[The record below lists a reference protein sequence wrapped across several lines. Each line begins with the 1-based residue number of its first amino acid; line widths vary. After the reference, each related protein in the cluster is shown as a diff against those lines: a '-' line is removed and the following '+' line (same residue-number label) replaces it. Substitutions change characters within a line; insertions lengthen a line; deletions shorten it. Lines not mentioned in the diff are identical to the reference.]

1 MLILLFLLPL
11 IALLAVFVFLPQQR
25 KNLNRFCAIAAF
37 ISLAAMIYAVN
48 SSPLWKDGERIVWS
62 GISSKSTELIVG
74 GNVET
79 ASVGWANG
87 AFSPK
92 IKATSGEKQTKLEI
106 SGGGGFVRRE
116 TTNEYINGAVIEV
129 EKPQTIGNYTYQKTS
144 GFFCGTRLNI
154 SLNNNLLVQIKLPE
168 TAKDRVYNLDS
179 VVNNATQNLTPK
191 GEKQSSLFCSAEYK
205 LAPTERLRQVE
216 ELKLVLTDARLLLRP
231 SGEIRFLDSRPA
243 PEQICENPCRIRI
256 LWSNSSLS
264 AEFDAMPKINHAVLK
279 FLPPYQNFSP
289 LPKDAEAKQQLT
301 VTNQI
306 SAGEFAYTLPLGK
319 KESAEKRKL
328 DLSQLTEY
336 IPEAFEKV
344 LQKPCEP
351 PSCKLVEGE
360 NVYFAFMRVKDLPS
374 FSWILIFSIVPF
386 VLFLFGLRL
395 VSPQPSPEI
404 NAMICC
410 FVTAI
415 WNFSVFRLLL
425 AFRYAL
431 DPAYLDKHSIGDL
444 TLAFG
449 GLIFLPCLLFLLARI
464 CFDARRYIEG
474 SEAKELMSKSLLFLS
489 AFIIVFILEVKY
501 VQTLWANLPQTF
513 EFSLGWLYGGG
524 IVFLFVYLFAHIFF
538 LYFYKQGRVF
548 AEESENPVSRI
559 LKFIFLGVWELPRKF
574 ADSSRRIWLDIFA
587 EGSAFGK
594 KLAGFALV
602 YGLFVVA
609 GFFVLGIFGKDFL
622 PFIFCWIPVIFW
634 LAAKSIK
641 TDAETAEAIKKA
653 RWKIA
658 ILALLTFTPFFFLPL
673 ATSDAGSIYANFV
686 ILLMLACVLFKAADG
701 NRIFGRISM
710 SLIFIGIVTVFVF
723 YLNFSSFIGVTTIFG
738 EAVPRVLA
746 FKSGDNFQHFILSSD
761 AGSSENQIGLNVYD
775 ITNVYQHTWENKAI
789 AREGGLFGLGFGNA
803 PVRLS
808 QIRGDTI
815 QVDSVYSFYV
825 VGDYGFIGGILL
837 LLMYFVP
844 LLIIFFGGRKIFG
857 VGLSTALIICCAFLL
872 EGLIHAAM
880 NVGVAPL
887 TGRNLPMLA
896 VHSFNGDFLRWT
908 VLFAFVINAIY
919 WHYREDGEFENET
932 VCLLTNEENQLKNE
946 RLGQNLTKP
955 VPDANGKLPAKT
967 EVLKYRFNQIYASRS
982 EIWRQMFCLTF
993 APLLLLFLIATYG
1006 FIYVYF
1012 NDKLAVFS
1020 WNVLKED
1027 IDWAISN
1034 QMLRVVQDESETSK
1048 KCPKIVLDQEK
1059 YRVKYTDED
1068 VNNGFL
1074 NQQINRFNALSCEER
1089 IGEGVFPNI
1098 TEKLKNVK
1106 NYDDYQNFMKILRET
1121 DEPSRRARK
1130 PNLLMVYRIGKEQR
1144 EADDKLGFGVAFN
1157 PEFNISR
1164 TFSETQNREN
1174 FPTVKIGNNTKLF
1187 GWAWDKGKY
1196 VTALENTQ
1204 VLSWTDWLAASMNLE
1219 WKRLGSTEAAR
1230 KYGNLSLD
1238 EKLHNESLKF
1248 IDQKGIELH
1257 KQKIAASGN
1266 DWEGKLPSRIGLT
1279 VMKISGGNDNG
1290 AVLALGSFPRAS
1302 GGNQWQKITYG
1313 QDAFW
1318 IPPAKIVEKRFPAYL
1333 RQIYGGD
1340 RNFEKVTV
1348 MGSSTKPMFAEAV
1361 SSVHLD
1367 INLHSDFKVSGSEIN
1382 DNSVFG
1388 IKISEK
1394 SWKGH
1399 GSGQTW
1405 VDFNTFLTESNNRY
1419 QVLYGFLGLTNSKN
1433 NQNIL
1438 PFEANPASGSA
1449 LEMFGGKVLNKFP
1462 KFDENIGFNF
1472 KNSEEMRNL
1481 HKTQLAMRLRRMFGV
1496 GTFEREDARQTEDY
1510 SAYMNS
1516 FWTKDENHDALRLFD
1531 EEEKNAPLTNVKIQ
1545 NNFSPAILPARANLR
1560 LNRIKNP
1567 RDFVT
1572 LLLGG
1577 GENRWSNIHAAAG
1590 FASAVTGRHVLPHIV
1605 KNDDSPVSYSRATDF
1620 VRLANYIKPGLS
1632 GVIFNSNGTANKQM
1646 KSTGAIEILQKL
1658 KDKNFQ
1664 IYAKTGTLTEDGK
1677 DETSRIILA
1686 IVQFEDSAQTKIK
1699 KGLVFSLFVEETE
1712 QGKSA
1717 IWLGEFIVQ
1726 NKVEILRLLETQI
1739 TETVAPLNQPQ
1750 KKKSKK

>member
-1 MLILLFLLPL
+1 MLILFFLLPL
-11 IALLAVFVFLPQQR
+11 LALLALFIFLPQQR
-25 KNLNRFCAIAAF
+25 KNLHWFCGFAAF
-37 ISLAAMIYAVN
+37 VSLAAMIYAVN

-74 GNVET
+74 GNAET
-79 ASVGWANG
+79 AFVGWANG

-92 IKATSGEKQTKLEI
+92 IKVVSAEKQTKLEI
-106 SGGGGFVRRE
+106 SGGGGFVRHE
-116 TTNEYINGAVIEV
+116 TKNEYLNGALIED
-129 EKPQTIGNYTYQKTS
+129 EKAQTIGNYTYQKTS
-144 GFFCGTRLNI
+144 GFYCGTRLNI
-154 SLNNNLLVQIKLPE
+154 SLNNNLLVQIKLPD

-191 GEKQSSLFCSAEYK
+191 GEKQSGLFCKPEYN
-205 LAPTERLRQVE
+205 LAPSERLRQVE
-216 ELKLVLTDARLLLRP
+216 ELKLVLADARLLLRS

-264 AEFDAMPKINHAVLK
+264 AEFDAMPKTNHAVLK

-395 VSPQPSPEI
+395 VSPQPSAEI

-464 CFDARRYIEG
+464 CFDARRKIENP
-474 SEAKELMSKSLLFLS
+474 SEAKELMSKSLLFLI
-489 AFIIVFILEVKY
+489 AFIAAFLFEVKY
-501 VQTLWANLPQTF
+501 VQMLWANLPQTF
-513 EFSLGWLYGGG
+513 EFSLGWIYGGG
-524 IVFLFVYLFAHIFF
+524 IIFLFIYLFAHIFY
-538 LYFYKQGRVF
+538 LYFYKQNRVF
-548 AEESENPVSRI
+548 KENTENRDTRF
-559 LKFIFLGVWELPRKF
+559 LKFILLDIWELPRTF
-574 ADSSRRIWLDIFA
+574 ADKSRRIWLDIVA
-587 EGSAFGK
+587 EGSVFWR
-594 KLAGFALV
+594 KLIGFALV
-602 YGLFVVA
+602 YAVLIFAGIFVWN
-609 GFFVLGIFGKDFL
+609 IFGKDFL

-634 LAAKSIK
+634 LSAKSIK
-641 TDAETAEAIKKA
+641 TDADTADAIKNAK
-653 RWKIA
+653 WKIG
-658 ILALLTFTPFFFLPL
+658 ILAVLTFAPFFVLPL

-686 ILLMLACVLFKAADG
+686 ILLMLACVLFKTAAG
-701 NRIFGRISM
+701 NRFFGRVSM

-789 AREGGLFGLGFGNA
+789 AREGGLFGAGFGNA

-815 QVDSVYSFYV
+815 QVDSVFSFYV

-844 LLIIFFGGRKIFG
+844 LLIIYFGGRNIFG
-857 VGLSTALIICCAFLL
+857 VGFSTALIICCAFLL

-887 TGRNLPMLA
+887 TGRNLPLLA

-908 VLFAFVINAIY
+908 VLFSFVINTIY

-932 VCLLTNEENQLKNE
+932 VCLLTNEKNQLENA
-946 RLGQNLTKP
+946 RLIQNLSKP
-955 VPDANGKLPAKT
+955 APDADGKLPAKSD
-967 EVLKYRFNQIYASRS
+967 VWKYRFNQIYASRS
-982 EIWRQMFCLTF
+982 EIWRQMFCLTIV
-993 APLLLLFLIATYG
+993 PLLLLFLIAAYG
-1006 FIYVYF
+1006 FTYVYL

-1034 QMLRVVQDESETSK
+1034 QMLRVVQDEAETSK

-1106 NYDDYQNFMKILRET
+1106 NYDDYQNFMKMLRET

-1174 FPTVKIGNNTKLF
+1174 FPMVKIGNNTKLF
-1187 GWAWDKGKY
+1187 GWAWDKGRY

-1204 VLSWTDWLAASMNLE
+1204 ILSWTDWLAASMNLE

-1230 KYGNLSLD
+1230 KYGTLSLD

-1266 DWEGKLPSRIGLT
+1266 DWDSKLPSRIGLT
-1279 VMKISGGNDNG
+1279 VMKLSGGNDNG

-1302 GGNQWQKITYG
+1302 GGNQWQKVNYG

-1367 INLHSDFKVSGSEIN
+1367 INLHIDFKVSGSEID

-1388 IKISEK
+1388 IKISDK

-1399 GSGQTW
+1399 GSKDW

-1419 QVLYGFLGLTNSKN
+1419 QVLYGFLGLAES
-1433 NQNIL
+1433 NQNAL
-1438 PFEANPASGSA
+1438 TFEPNISSGSA
-1449 LEMFGGKVLNKFP
+1449 FEKYGDKILNKFP
-1462 KFDENIGFNF
+1462 KFDENIGFNY
-1472 KNSEEMRNL
+1472 KSSEEMKNL
-1481 HKTQLAMRLRRMFGV
+1481 HKTELAMRLRRMFGV
-1496 GTFEREDARQTEDY
+1496 GTFEREDARQIEDY

-1516 FWTKDENHDALRLFD
+1516 FWTKDENHDALRFFD
-1531 EEEKNAPLTNVKIQ
+1531 EEEKNAPLTDVKIQ
-1545 NNFSPAILPARANLR
+1545 TNFSPAILPARANFR

-1605 KNDDSPVSYSRATDF
+1605 KNDDAPVPYARATDF
-1620 VRLANYIKPGLS
+1620 VKLANYIKPGLS

-1646 KSTGAIEILQKL
+1646 TSTGAIGILQKL

-1686 IVQFEDSAQTKIK
+1686 IVQFEDAAQTKIK
-1699 KGLVFSLFVEETE
+1699 KGLVFSLFVEETV
-1712 QGKSA
+1712 QGTSA
-1717 IWLGEFIVQ
+1717 TWLGEFIVQ

-1739 TETVAPLNQPQ
+1739 TETVAPVSQPQ
-1750 KKKSKK
+1750 KKKVKSKK